1 MTRRLFAITGEPT
14 KKTTLDVGRLEV
26 ETFATTPGFA
36 LLPGEGRGTACW
48 ETCKDDPTSDPDV
61 ETCGGV

>member
-1 MTRRLFAITGEPT
+1 M

-26 ETFATTPGFA
+26 ETFATAPGFA